1 MTIHRVHE
9 SQPRRGS
16 VLLAAVVLGVGMG
29 ALLDGIVFHRI
40 LGWHHL
46 VSGWTQDPAANRLA
60 DGLFDAAAWLTTLAG
75 VVLLW
80 RAWRRWGEPRP
91 TSRLAGGML
100 AGWGGF
106 SFVESVVDHHVL
118 GLHHVAHDASLAW
131 DLGILLASAAL
142 FLVGVRL
149 ARRST
154 KAAREAERRGVLR
167 A

>member
-1 MTIHRVHE
+1 MTLHRVHE
-9 SQPRRGS
+9 LPPRRGT
-16 VLLAAVVLGVGMG
+16 VLTAAVTLGVGMG

-46 VSGWTQDPAANRLA
+46 VSGVTSDPAANRLA
-60 DGLFDAAAWLTTLAG
+60 DGLFDAAAWLVTLAG
-75 VVLLW
+75 ILLLW

-106 SFVESVVDHHVL
+106 TFVESVVDHHLL
-118 GLHHVAHDASLAW
+118 GLHHVGPSPYWDAVV
-131 DLGILLASAAL
+131 
-142 FLVGVRL
+142 LVGSLVVL
-149 ARRST
+149 GLGVWVARAST
-154 KAAREAERRGVLR
+154 RRAARAGGDTSR